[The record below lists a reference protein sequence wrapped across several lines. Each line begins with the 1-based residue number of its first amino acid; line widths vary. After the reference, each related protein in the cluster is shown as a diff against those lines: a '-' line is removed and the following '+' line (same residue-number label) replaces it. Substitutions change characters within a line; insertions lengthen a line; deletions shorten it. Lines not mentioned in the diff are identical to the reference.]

1 MISILTSLVI
11 PLIRVVRSNSP
22 NPLKIF
28 LPNKLPELLKHS
40 TDASIILGIAMLTN
54 VTHSLATYFPEGE
67 ETLPVIAD
75 ANVTIADA
83 QRYQRLKRLNTIFP
97 GIFWDRAYPDSQ
109 PESCT
114 FAQLNVLEM
123 ATRVAARL
131 SHYSPSNQEDDAF
144 QRYFVTDGRVNGRW
158 SSGANRNDYL
168 NLLSNLVNVAT
179 FPTTGNPNGQM
190 GQKHRVGYLCGRVDG
205 DMNNCKN
212 PQV

>member
-1 MISILTSLVI
+1 
-11 PLIRVVRSNSP
+11 
-22 NPLKIF
+22 
-28 LPNKLPELLKHS
+28 
-40 TDASIILGIAMLTN
+40 MLTN
-54 VTHSLATYFPEGE
+54 VTNGLATYFPEGE

-131 SHYSPSNQEDDAF
+131 SHYGPSNHEDDAF

-179 FPTTGNPNGQM
+179 FPTTGDPNGQM

-212 PQV
+212 PKV